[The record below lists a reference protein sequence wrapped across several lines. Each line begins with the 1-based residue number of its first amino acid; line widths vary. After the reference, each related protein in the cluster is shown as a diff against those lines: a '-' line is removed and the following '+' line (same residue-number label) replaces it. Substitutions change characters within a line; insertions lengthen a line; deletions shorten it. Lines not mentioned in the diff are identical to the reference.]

1 MPAGQ
6 ARCAVQRQQGARN
19 RAADNPGDKRR
30 GHERS
35 DRPRPLARGK
45 PACQIV
51 DEARKESRLGK
62 AQKKPE
68 RVKSG
73 RAADEH
79 RRRRHQPP
87 RNHDA
92 GDPPPRAD
100 AREDDVA
107 RNLEQHVAQKED
119 AGAEAVG
126 PRGKSER
133 LVHLQ
138 RGESDVDSVE
148 VSDDVE
154 KKEKGNQAAANP
166 RRRGREIGSGRH
178 DVQYLI
184 ARDGPASGS
193 LDHRPIRAMMAP
205 SIPWSVPPAF
215 AAAFSRLPS
224 CWPSSPIWTAS
235 AFRRLRR
242 SSWRICTFRS
252 SR

>member
-6 ARCAVQRQQGARN
+6 ARRAVERQQRAGN
-19 RAADNPGDKRR
+19 RAADNSGDKSR

-35 DRPRPLARGK
+35 DRSRPLARGK

-51 DEARKESRLGK
+51 DETRKEPRLGK

-73 RAADEH
+73 RTADEH
-79 RRRRHQPP
+79 HRRRHQPP

-107 RNLEQHVAQKED
+107 RNLERHVAQKED

-126 PRGKSER
+126 PRGKPER
-133 LVHLQ
+133 LIHLQ

-148 VSDDVE
+148 VGDDVE
-154 KKEKGNQAAANP
+154 KKEKGNQAPANP
-166 RRRGREIGSGRH
+166 RGRGCKIGRGRH
-178 DVQYLI
+178 NLQYLM
-184 ARDGPASGS
+184 ARA
-193 LDHRPIRAMMAP
+193 
-205 SIPWSVPPAF
+205 V
-215 AAAFSRLPS
+215 RLG
-224 CWPSSPIWTAS
+224 
-235 AFRRLRR
+235 
-242 SSWRICTFRS
+242 
-252 SR
+252 